1 LTIIK
6 NNNSMNTLP
15 HPSLSNQFLH
25 PALARVLMVTI
36 GLLLGQI
43 ARADTI
49 TNIYTASGSW
59 VCPEDVTLVQVEVW
73 GGGGGGGSAFRNASG
88 SVYGSGGGGGAYARL
103 NVFPVTPGSNYV
115 FVVGAAG
122 TASGG
127 DGNPTYF
134 IEPSVLHA
142 NGGAAGTNAIS
153 GASDVSRPGGGPGGA
168 VGVTGDVQYAG
179 GNGGTPTSGTV
190 YAAQGGGSAGSGS
203 AGNNGSF
210 NVAGETAAVTDGGPG
225 GASNPTAS
233 TSGPGQAPSGGP
245 GGGGGGAR
253 ASVNVTHPGGAGA
266 PGQVRLIYDATVT
279 GTNTTTTVATSGSP
293 SAPGQTVTFTATIA
307 PSIGTDVP
315 TGSVQFKTNGVALGA
330 PVTVT
335 TGTSPNGTA
344 SISTSELPV
353 AGSPHTVTAEY
364 TATGPFNSSVGTL
377 VGGQAVVA
385 VSQFDWNNAGGGDWN
400 TPANWTPAGPPIN
413 AVARVDNGG
422 TANLTSDAPYPITNL
437 RVGYGTGG
445 TTGTLNIG
453 ANLMATAA
461 SEIGR
466 SGSGTINITN
476 GQLEFMGATTV
487 TFRLGVLAAGT
498 GTGTQSGGTLV
509 SAGSLFVGVQG
520 NASYTLSSGSIH
532 ASNNFTVASSAGSVA
547 TLTQSG
553 GTISVGSA
561 VANSGQSFVGQGG
574 TGTFNLSGGTLKSTA
589 FSIGQNIGASGT
601 VNQTGGTIDLL
612 SGPAGA
618 GSMTIGS
625 LGTGVYSISNG
636 TLQAV
641 NLTVMVS
648 SNLTGIGTLNIA
660 GSSTVNCTGQLV
672 LGSNGVINVAFRTNG
687 VAQMNFAG
695 TDTNFFDIGSQI
707 NVDGSAYVGGPG
719 SFTLIDAVSFEGTPT
734 ITLNNF
740 ALGATH
746 VWDTNSGNFTVT
758 VGTVVEP
765 PDIAYSLSGGTLELA
780 WPGYLG
786 WYAQSNSVSLA
797 DTNYWFDIVGSESAT
812 NLSITINPALTNV
825 FYRLR
830 QP

>member
-1 LTIIK
+1 MRTSGITFRRFAATPL
-6 NNNSMNTLP
+6 
-15 HPSLSNQFLH
+15 
-25 PALARVLMVTI
+25 ALLAIWFTTAI
-36 GLLLGQI
+36 SS
-43 ARADTI
+43 RADVI
-49 TNIYTASGSW
+49 TNTYIASGTW
-59 VCPEDVTLVQVEVW
+59 TCPAGVTSVQVEVW

-103 NVFPVTPGSNYV
+103 NAFLVTPGSNYTYT
-115 FVVGAAG
+115 VGLGGTAG
-122 TASGG
+122 T
-127 DGNPTYF
+127 T
-134 IEPSVLHA
+134 
-142 NGGAAGTNAIS
+142 NGGASTAGNGGATFLIDAATLNGNGGSGGTNAIS
-153 GASDVSRPGGGPGGA
+153 GAAEVSRPGGGLGGA
-168 VGVTGDVQYAG
+168 AGITGDVQYAG

-190 YAAQGGGSAGSGS
+190 YAAQGGGSGGSSS

-210 NVAGETAAVTDGGPG
+210 NVAGETAAVADGGPG

-233 TSGPGQAPSGGP
+233 TSGPGQTPSASP

-253 ASVNVTHPGGAGA
+253 ASVNVMHPGGAGA
-266 PGQVRLIYDATVT
+266 VGQIRFIYTGEVVAT

-293 SAPGQTVTFTATIA
+293 AASGQPVTFTATIVPA
-307 PSIGTDVP
+307 LGGVVP
-315 TGSVQFKTNGVALGA
+315 TGTVQFKTNGVVLGA
-330 PVTVT
+330 PVSVT
-335 TGTSPNGTA
+335 TGVSPNGTA
-344 SISTSELPV
+344 SISTSDLPV
-353 AGSPHTVTAEY
+353 TGSPHTVTAEY
-364 TATGPFNSSVGTL
+364 VATGNFNNSTGTL
-377 VGGQAVVA
+377 AGGQTIVA
-385 VSQFDWNNAGGGDWN
+385 ATQFAWNNLGSGDWN
-400 TPANWTPAGPPIN
+400 TVTNWTPAGVPAN
-413 AVARVDNGG
+413 AVALVDNGG
-422 TANLTSDAPYPITNL
+422 TANVTANALYPITNL

-453 ANLMATAA
+453 ANLTATAA

-466 SGSGTINITN
+466 SGNGTLNITN
-476 GQLEFMGATTV
+476 GLLEFTGPTTT
-487 TFRLGVLAAGT
+487 TFRLGVLAAGI
-498 GTGTQSGGTLV
+498 GTATQSGGTV
-509 SAGSLFVGVQG
+509 ASAGTVFIGVQG
-520 NASYTLSSGSIH
+520 NASYTLSSGSVL
-532 ASNNFTVASSAGSVA
+532 ASNNFTVASGAGSVA
-547 TLTQSG
+547 ALTQSG

-561 VANSGQSFVGQGG
+561 VPGSGQTFIGQGG
-574 TGTFNLSGGTLKSTA
+574 TATFDLSGGTLKSTS
-589 FSIGQNIGASGT
+589 FSIGQNTGASGT

-612 SGPAGA
+612 TGSAGA

-660 GSSTVNCTGQLV
+660 GSSTVNCTGSLN

-687 VAQMNFAG
+687 VSQMSFTG
-695 TDTNFFDIGSQI
+695 TGTNLFDTGGQI
-707 NVDGSAYVGGPG
+707 NVDDSAYTGRPG

-734 ITLNNF
+734 IALSNF

-758 VGTVVEP
+758 VGAVVEP

-797 DTNYWFDIVGSESAT
+797 DTNYWFDIAGSDSAT